1 MKAVVL
7 LIPLTPY
14 VHANDIWGGMRGLST
29 TPGSAR
35 QRWHLAL
42 VWGESFQD
50 DAEVILVERV
60 VLGLQELQM
69 KTSGFLEA
77 KFRISG
83 I

>member
-1 MKAVVL
+1 M
-7 LIPLTPY
+7 
-14 VHANDIWGGMRGLST
+14 
-29 TPGSAR
+29 
-35 QRWHLAL
+35 

-50 DAEVILVERV
+50 DSEVILVERV
-60 VLGLQELQM
+60 VPGLHELQM